1 MSELTEA
8 QSIAALAIS
17 KASQQEVNGH
27 TFIVLQSDGQEQIES
42 LEKFEPTPYRPK
54 GTHSFSDLAS
64 FITFVK
70 ANPNKTPLVLC
81 DTEASRFTAIFNAHG
96 DVAGWGDWR
105 AIYACPHSRDWLR
118 WVGNNNKKM
127 TQEDFARFIEDGSIN
142 ITRPEAATMIEISR
156 SLQAKKTVQFTE
168 SIRLSNGQ
176 SQIGYTE
183 EIKGTASK
191 GTLEIPETF
200 QITIPVYKGD
210 AAYEIQ
216 VRLRY
221 RIEAARL
228 QMWYE
233 LVRHD
238 VVADDAIKLMAETL
252 AKELAT
258 TVLNGT
264 Y

>member
-1 MSELTEA
+1 MSELTET
-8 QSIAALAIS
+8 QTIAALAIS
-17 KASQQEVNGH
+17 KAQQQQVSGH
-27 TFIVLQSDGQEQIES
+27 AIIILQNEGKEQIES
-42 LEKFEPTPYRPK
+42 LEEFEPKPYRSK
-54 GTHSFSDLAS
+54 GTHSFSDLTS

-81 DTEASRFTAIFNAHG
+81 DTEASRFTAIFNPNS

-118 WVGNNNKKM
+118 WVSCNNKKM
-127 TQEDFARFIEDGSIN
+127 TQEDFARFIEDDSIN
-142 ITRPEAATMIEISR
+142 ITRPAAATMIEISR

-191 GTLEIPETF
+191 GMLEIPETF

-210 AAYEIQ
+210 AAYEIE

-238 VVADDAIKLMAETL
+238 VVADDAIKVMAEAL
-252 AKELAT
+252 AEELAT